1 LQPFFV
7 DIWLISNWPNES
19 GWRLNFKYHE
29 QTSRITNRLPT
40 SQTLIESVFVAI
52 FSLPDRIPRVDASA
66 YITDS
71 AEVIGS
77 VHLADRTSVWFN
89 AVLRGDNDDI
99 KIGTGT
105 NIQESAV
112 LHTDTGLKVNI
123 GAWVTIGHQAMLHG
137 CQIGDECLIGI
148 QSVILNGAIIG
159 KNCLIGAGTIVT
171 EGKVIPERSLVIGSP
186 GKVVRTLTDD
196 EVAKFRISA
205 EHYTKRAEYY
215 RQNLKRLA

>member
-1 LQPFFV
+1 MAIRLQALQPSF
-7 DIWLISNWPNES
+7 ES
-19 GWRLNFKYHE
+19 F
-29 QTSRITNRLPT
+29 
-40 SQTLIESVFVAI
+40 FVAI
-52 FSLPDRIPRVDASA
+52 FSLPDRIPRIDTSA

-99 KIGTGT
+99 MIGTGT

-123 GAWVTIGHQAMLHG
+123 GAWVTIGHQVMLHG
-137 CQIGDECLIGI
+137 CQVGDECLIGI

-196 EVAKFRISA
+196 EVARFRISA
-205 EHYTKRAEYY
+205 EHYAKRAEYY